1 MARNMIVRTT
11 DPFFTPLSA
20 AVDALFND
28 TWQGYA
34 SPRAANWAT
43 VWGVGSR
50 LPLNIYA
57 DAEGYTFVALVPGGK
72 ADELNVEA
80 EGNTVKINGELVAPA
95 VSADEKVQTLR
106 SEIGYGK
113 FSRAFELPEEIDAD
127 KIEAN
132 LENGVLTVRVPKAEA
147 VKPRAIKVQAK

>member
-1 MARNMIVRTT
+1 MTRNMIVRTN
-11 DPFFTPLSA
+11 DPFAAPLSA

-28 TWQGYA
+28 AWVN
-34 SPRAANWAT
+34 PRAANWAT

-57 DAEGYTFVALVPGGK
+57 DPEGYTFVAVTPGLT
-72 ADELNVEA
+72 ADQINIET
-80 EGNTVKINGELVAPA
+80 EGNTVKISGETVAPA
-95 VSADEKVQTLR
+95 LTADERAHVLR

-113 FSRAFELPEEIDAD
+113 FSRAFEMPEEIDAD

-147 VKPRAIKVQAK
+147 VKPRTIKVSTK

>member
-1 MARNMIVRTT
+1 MARNMIVRTN
-11 DPFFTPLSA
+11 DPFFTPLGA

-28 TWQGYA
+28 AWVN
-34 SPRAANWAT
+34 PRAANWAT

-57 DAEGYTFVALVPGGK
+57 DAEGYAFVAIVPGVK
-72 ADELNVEA
+72 ADELSIET
-80 EGNTVKINGELVAPA
+80 EGNTVKISGETIAPA
-95 VSADEKVQTLR
+95 VAADEKVQTLR

-132 LENGVLTVRVPKAEA
+132 LENGVLTLRVPKAEA
-147 VKPRAIKVQAK
+147 VKPRTIKVLAK

>member
-1 MARNMIVRTT
+1 MARNLVVRTN
-11 DPFFTPLSA
+11 DPFVAPLSA

-28 TWQGYA
+28 AWV

-57 DAEGYTFVALVPGGK
+57 DAEGYTFVALVPGMK
-72 ADELNVEA
+72 ADELNIET
-80 EGNTVKINGELVAPA
+80 EGNTVKISGETAAPA
-95 VSADEKVQTLR
+95 ISSDENVRTLR

-113 FSRAFELPEEIDAD
+113 FSRAFEMPEEIDAD

-132 LENGVLTVRVPKAEA
+132 LDNGVLTVRVPKAEA
-147 VKPRAIKVQAK
+147 VKPRTIKVQAK

>member
-1 MARNMIVRTT
+1 MTRNMIVRTN
-11 DPFFTPLSA
+11 DPFMAPLNA

-28 TWQGYA
+28 AWVN
-34 SPRAANWAT
+34 PHAANWAT

-57 DAEGYTFVALVPGGK
+57 DPEGYTFVAITPGLS
-72 ADELNVEA
+72 ADQLNIEA
-80 EGNTVKINGELVAPA
+80 EGNTVKISGETVAPA
-95 VSADEKVQTLR
+95 LTADERTRVLR

-113 FSRAFELPEEIDAD
+113 FSRAFEMPEEIEAD

-147 VKPRAIKVQAK
+147 VKPRTIKVSTK